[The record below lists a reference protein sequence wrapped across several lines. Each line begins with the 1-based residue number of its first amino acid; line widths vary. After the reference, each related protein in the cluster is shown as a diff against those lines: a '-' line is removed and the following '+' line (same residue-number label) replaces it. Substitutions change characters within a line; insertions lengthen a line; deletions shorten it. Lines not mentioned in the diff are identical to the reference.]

1 MKFYKMVSFDELFRI
16 LVSEDL
22 LNSVVVASAAE
33 VLIAPPSL
41 MSWTEIGGDM
51 QLFCNVG
58 LTSGCRLFLG
68 NLKSFL
74 LFSKMRDLTYSV
86 MPRTL
91 GFSEVSHPLPDID
104 KR

>member
-22 LNSVVVASAAE
+22 LNSVVVLSAAE

-41 MSWTEIGGDM
+41 TSWTEIGDM
-51 QLFCNVG
+51 QLFCNLG

-74 LFSKMRDLTYSV
+74 LFSKMRDLT
-86 MPRTL
+86 
-91 GFSEVSHPLPDID
+91 
-104 KR
+104 